1 MPLPLALKTYL
12 IKGIAGSPLV
22 VSRLA
27 ENITDWDVQ
36 SEPGRFTFREA
47 LAHLT
52 DWDAVFSERIHRILT
67 EDHPVLADIDEAQLA
82 IDRAYASQD
91 PAENLVRFRDSRAA
105 LVGHLNA
112 IEDDQWERTGHRE
125 KVGDV
130 TLAQLVTMI
139 LGHDAYHIQHFAETR
154 ANLN

>member
-27 ENITDWDVQ
+27 ENIMDWDIQ
-36 SEPGRFTFREA
+36 SEPERFTYREA

-67 EDHPVLADIDEAQLA
+67 EDHPVLADIDEGQLA
-82 IDRAYASQD
+82 IDRDYASRD

-139 LGHDAYHIQHFAETR
+139 LGHDAYHIQHFSESSAK
-154 ANLN
+154 LN